1 MTTEHVKVDK
11 LRPHELNDDIYT
23 NKNIDKLV
31 DKINTYGFQDTQ
43 PLLATSDNKILSGHR
58 RYRAAKKVGIEKV
71 PVQYVDTDGE
81 QDELFTL
88 LLANQ
93 YRDKTAAEKI
103 NEGEAWEKIEKEKAK
118 EREHSGGVENF
129 PQGETGK
136 SRDKVGEKI
145 GVSGRTFEKG
155 KKVKQKA
162 EQGDETAQEEW
173 KRMETGEQ
181 SIHGAYQNVK
191 RSENIRPGQSKKPI
205 QSPERTT
212 PKYEWVNTTPKD
224 INIQARDCDT
234 DGKYRIYVNDDEY
247 TINAELYS
255 KLFRDNP

>member
-1 MTTEHVKVDK
+1 MTTQHVKVDK

-93 YRDKTAAEKI
+93 YRDI
-103 NEGEAWEKIEKEKAK
+103 
-118 EREHSGGVENF
+118 
-129 PQGETGK
+129 
-136 SRDKVGEKI
+136 
-145 GVSGRTFEKG
+145 
-155 KKVKQKA
+155 
-162 EQGDETAQEEW
+162 
-173 KRMETGEQ
+173 
-181 SIHGAYQNVK
+181 
-191 RSENIRPGQSKKPI
+191 
-205 QSPERTT
+205 
-212 PKYEWVNTTPKD
+212 
-224 INIQARDCDT
+224 
-234 DGKYRIYVNDDEY
+234 
-247 TINAELYS
+247 
-255 KLFRDNP
+255 